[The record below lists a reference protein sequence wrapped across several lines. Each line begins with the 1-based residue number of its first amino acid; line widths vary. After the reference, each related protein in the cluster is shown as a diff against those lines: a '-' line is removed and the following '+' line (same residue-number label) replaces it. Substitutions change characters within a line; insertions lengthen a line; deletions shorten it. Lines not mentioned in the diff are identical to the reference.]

1 MTAALS
7 VFDQLS
13 CSRARLWHRLDVG
26 RGRGAAV
33 WSNDADRVR
42 YDDTA
47 LHTLSLYLVG
57 GEESRRL
64 DRGAVRGWAGALT
77 LMPAGSSSDW
87 DIGGRFRFVHLYL
100 DDARLRHFAEA
111 TLDRDPARVSL
122 ADRTYWEDGELAA
135 GMVALA
141 RVCEAGD
148 VFAAE
153 GVIAEVCHRLL
164 TAPGAGTSA
173 RPVRGGLSAAVSRRV
188 TARLREG
195 LDRPASLED
204 LAAEAGL
211 SPFHFQRMFRA
222 SHGLTPAGHLEAL
235 RVAAAKRAMAAGAG
249 LAETA
254 AACGWSSQSHF
265 TRAFRAATGATPGE
279 WRRAG
284 LGVPDRDDVTAGE
297 KPKIQPVRSLSR

>member
-13 CSRARLWHRLDVG
+13 RSRARLWHRLDVG

-57 GEESRRL
+57 GEESRRI

-111 TLDRDPARVSL
+111 TLERDPARVSL
-122 ADRTYWEDGELAA
+122 ADRTYWEDPALAA

-153 GVIAEVCHRLL
+153 GVIAEICHRLL
-164 TAPGAGTSA
+164 TAPGVGTSA

-188 TARLREG
+188 TARLRER

-222 SHGLTPAGHLEAL
+222 SHGLSPRAFLEHL
-235 RVAAAKRAMAAGAG
+235 RVEEAKRLMRAGVG
-249 LAETA
+249 LAEVA
-254 AACGWSSQSHF
+254 SACGFAHQSHF
-265 TRAFRAATGATPGE
+265 TRAFRAVVGATPGA
-279 WRRAG
+279 WRAAMVEVSRR
-284 LGVPDRDDVTAGE
+284 VPAA
-297 KPKIQPVRSLSR
+297 

>member
-13 CSRARLWHRLDVG
+13 RSRARLWHRLDVG

-87 DIGGRFRFVHLYL
+87 DIGGCFRFVHLYL

-141 RVCEAGD
+141 RVCEVGD
-148 VFAAE
+148 AFAAE
-153 GVIAEVCHRLL
+153 GVIAEICHRLL
-164 TAPGAGTSA
+164 TAPGAGTTA
-173 RPVRGGLSAAVSRRV
+173 RPVRGGLSPAVSRRV

-195 LDRPASLED
+195 LDRPVSLED

-222 SHGLTPAGHLEAL
+222 SHGLSPRAFLEHL
-235 RVAAAKRAMAAGAG
+235 RVEEAKRLMRAGVG
-249 LAETA
+249 LAEVA
-254 AACGWSSQSHF
+254 SACGFAHQSHL
-265 TRAFRAATGATPGE
+265 TRAFRAVTGTTPGA
-279 WRRAG
+279 WRAAAI
-284 LGVPDRDDVTAGE
+284 DV
-297 KPKIQPVRSLSR
+297 SRTGPAA

>member
-13 CSRARLWHRLDVG
+13 RSRARLWHRLDVG

-148 VFAAE
+148 AFAAE

-164 TAPGAGTSA
+164 TAPGAGTVA

-188 TARLREG
+188 TARLREN

-222 SHGLTPAGHLEAL
+222 SHGLSPRAFLEHL
-235 RVAAAKRAMAAGAG
+235 RVEEAKRLMRAGVG
-249 LAETA
+249 LAEVA
-254 AACGWSSQSHF
+254 SACGFAHQSHF
-265 TRAFRAATGATPGE
+265 TRAFRTVTGTTPGA
-279 WRRAG
+279 WRAAAC
-284 LGVPDRDDVTAGE
+284 DVSRTA
-297 KPKIQPVRSLSR
+297 PAA

>member
-1 MTAALS
+1 MTAAQS

-13 CSRARLWHRLDVG
+13 RSRARLWHRLDVG

-57 GEESRRL
+57 GEESRRI

-87 DIGGRFRFVHLYL
+87 DIGGRFRFAHLYL

-111 TLDRDPARVSL
+111 TLERDPARVSL
-122 ADRTYWEDGELAA
+122 ADRTYWEDPALAA

-164 TAPGAGTSA
+164 TAPGAGTSV

-188 TARLREG
+188 TARLRER

-222 SHGLTPAGHLEAL
+222 SHGLSPRAFLEHL
-235 RVAAAKRAMAAGAG
+235 RVEEAKRLMRAGVG
-249 LAETA
+249 LAEVA
-254 AACGWSSQSHF
+254 SACGFAHQSHL
-265 TRAFRAATGATPGE
+265 TRAFRAVVGATPGA
-279 WRRAG
+279 WRSAMVEVSRR
-284 LGVPDRDDVTAGE
+284 VPAA
-297 KPKIQPVRSLSR
+297 